1 MGASRS
7 ASSPSVSVIIP
18 AGTVDHLLA
27 RQLRAVL
34 AQRTELPF
42 EVIVSLNSAAP
53 ADRAALA
60 DLLRAIADRRVRVVS
75 SADRRGA
82 AHARNVAASA
92 STAPVLA
99 FCDADDEVREGWLAA
114 LVQGLEGADAVTGH
128 VHELAPPGQQAWR
141 PPATPGRLPTFLG
154 VPYVLSGNLALR
166 REAFVAV
173 GGFDEALTRCEDI
186 ALGWALLSKG
196 YRLGYVEEAALDY
209 RHRAGLLAFVRQ
221 HYLYGRGMAEVL
233 SRYPVPAS
241 GGRRR
246 LKGLSLLR
254 PNAQPAP
261 LSASTVLRRAS
272 LAAGRAVGLL
282 VEGRRASVG
291 RGPFAR

>member
-1 MGASRS
+1 MGASPS
-7 ASSPSVSVIIP
+7 GSPTVSVVIP
-18 AGTVDHLLA
+18 VGAVDHLLA
-27 RQLRAVL
+27 RQLGAVL
-34 AQRTELPF
+34 AQRAELPF

-60 DLLRAIADRRVRVVS
+60 DVLRATADPRVRVVS

-82 AHARNVAASA
+82 AHARNVAAAA

-99 FCDADDEVREGWLAA
+99 FCDADDQVREGWLAA
-114 LVQGLEGADAVTGH
+114 LVRGLDGADAVTGH

-166 REAFVAV
+166 REALVAV

-196 YRLGYVEEAALDY
+196 YRLGYVADAALDY
-209 RHRAGLLAFVRQ
+209 RHRAGLLAFLRQ

-233 SRYPVPAS
+233 ARYPVPAT
-241 GGRRR
+241 GAPRR
-246 LKGLSLLR
+246 LTGLALLR
-254 PNAQPAP
+254 PNGQPAP
-261 LSASTVLRRAS
+261 LSAPTVLRRAS

-282 VEGRRASVG
+282 AERRRASGRRAVA
-291 RGPFAR
+291 P